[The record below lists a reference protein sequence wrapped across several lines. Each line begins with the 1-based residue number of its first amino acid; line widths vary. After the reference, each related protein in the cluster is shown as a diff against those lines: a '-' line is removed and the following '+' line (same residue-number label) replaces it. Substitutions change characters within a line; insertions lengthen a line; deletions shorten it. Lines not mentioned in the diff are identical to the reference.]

1 MNDPMSDKNACQLT
15 WPHSINTIL
24 LLFEC
29 TMHKPSEQLYFDFW
43 LCFVFHDDECTKS
56 KTESSVQGGGD
67 ILPPHQWKPITKYVL
82 RWLPEQE
89 MCHNREDITK
99 CYVSSDGFSDQRQAP
114 KTVRISKTDT
124 WLAMWFSLQ
133 ATKSVFKF

>member
-67 ILPPHQWKPITKYVL
+67 ILPPPPVETNYKICVALAARAGNVPQQGRHHKVL
-82 RWLPEQE
+82 R
-89 MCHNREDITK
+89 IK
-99 CYVSSDGFSDQRQAP
+99 
-114 KTVRISKTDT
+114 
-124 WLAMWFSLQ
+124 
-133 ATKSVFKF
+133 